1 MRGQVGA
8 LEQELCE
15 HRGQREELL
24 SQLDRVT
31 EDQNSACH
39 NSESMASK
47 IQVGHKRLVLV
58 GKHKDS

>member
-8 LEQELCE
+8 LEQELCV

-24 SQLDRVT
+24 GQLDRVS
-31 EDQNSACH
+31 EDQSSACH

-47 IQVGHKRLVLV
+47 IQVGRKLLAL
-58 GKHKDS
+58 